1 MKIKITPNE
10 FNPWSSL
17 QDYEKKLISQHGKSG
32 AIATFVGTMR
42 DYNEGDSV
50 EAMFLE
56 HYPGMTENYLEK
68 ISQTALKRWDILDT
82 LIIHRVGEIQPA
94 ETIVLV
100 AAWAGHRTPAFE
112 ACRFLIE
119 ELKFK
124 APFWKRETLSNDKGE
139 RWVEKNTH

>member
-1 MKIKITPNE
+1 MEIKITPNE

-17 QDYEKKLISQHGKSG
+17 QDYEKKLVAQHGKSG
-32 AIATFVGTMR
+32 AVATFVGTMR

-56 HYPGMTENYLEK
+56 HYPGMTANYLK
-68 ISQTALKRWDILDT
+68 NISETALKRWDILDT
-82 LIIHRVGEIQPA
+82 FIIHRVGEIQPA

-124 APFWKRETLSNDKGE
+124 APFWKRETLTNDNGE
-139 RWVEKNTH
+139 RWVEKNTN